1 MRVGCVDVSMAFG
14 FGMLGGFW
22 IWSYKCQPFLYSIEH
37 AMGARERETEGQKGR
52 VLVGSSEIGRAHV

>member
-1 MRVGCVDVSMAFG
+1 MRVGCFDVSMAFG

-22 IWSYKCQPFLYSIEH
+22 IWSYKRQPFLYSTEH

-52 VLVGSSEIGRAHV
+52 VSV